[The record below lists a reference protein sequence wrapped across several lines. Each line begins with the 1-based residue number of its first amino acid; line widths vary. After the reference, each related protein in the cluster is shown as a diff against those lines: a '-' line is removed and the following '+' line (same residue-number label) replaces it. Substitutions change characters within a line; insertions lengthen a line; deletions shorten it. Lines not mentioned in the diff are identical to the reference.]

1 MALSV
6 VINGAEMYF
15 LPYLPRKLILLIQ
28 LNYDL
33 FSDLSKL
40 NYFVIYLLRGP
51 SLYLCYL
58 HVHSIKMTQ

>member
-40 NYFVIYLLRGP
+40 NYFVIYLLCISVIYMSTP
-51 SLYLCYL
+51 
-58 HVHSIKMTQ
+58 IK